1 MERRGDQTELTDE
14 ADETDGVFDAAAD
27 RERQKRK
34 DLLRALARSVARPI
48 KKELRH
54 SRVEGRYIRPEE
66 IDKEVAKLE
75 RAKREAAEKKKGFFG
90 RLFSRKKPPAPEPE
104 KEEKRPDAPP
114 PTPQERAEKKKRATM
129 IQRLRGISV
138 SYDAEP
144 RDDARRQTD
153 AAMKSER
160 HFETIPEEKAA
171 RRHSFSF
178 AAAAQKLAG
187 RSAAPQ
193 SAPEPASAPP
203 PFVPEYAGMY
213 APAPQSFAPA
223 PVQFAPWPPQNFAGQ
238 FQYPVQTQPA
248 PQPITPVPAAAQPL
262 PQFAPVAG
270 MPDGTIAT
278 ALSAAVGFVYWD
290 EDGRQVD
297 RIITVRRLI
306 AKDGDILIDA
316 YCPDINAPR
325 MIPFS
330 KGVKLYSL
338 RTMAACDDPRDFLL
352 HRIAGLPDDR
362 RFDDDGFAAVLSV
375 VRYELAALAFA
386 ARADF
391 DQSDVS
397 KRLMLEY
404 VSHRCPTIDFDE
416 REMLDYI
423 SMLVPDEQSFFE
435 AIEVVTGQPREIVY
449 PFVRTFLK
457 MLLSDGVLHENESE
471 LLAELLYLLEIR
483 GMDLNRLGL
492 E

>member
-1 MERRGDQTELTDE
+1 MERRAEQTERTGE

-34 DLLRALARSVARPI
+34 DLLRALARSVTRPI

-54 SRVEGRYIRPEE
+54 SRVDGRYIRPEE
-66 IDKEVAKLE
+66 IDKEVARLE

-90 RLFSRKKPPAPEPE
+90 RLFSRAKPSVPEPE
-104 KEEKRPDAPP
+104 KEEKRPDTPP

-138 SYDAEP
+138 TYDEE
-144 RDDARRQTD
+144 RDDDRRQTED
-153 AAMKSER
+153 ALKSER
-160 HFETIPEEKAA
+160 RFETIPEEKAA

-178 AAAAQKLAG
+178 AAAAQKLAEHN
-187 RSAAPQ
+187 AAPQ
-193 SAPEPASAPP
+193 PAPEPAPT
-203 PFVPEYAGMY
+203 PFVPEYAGMS
-213 APAPQSFAPA
+213 APAPQPFMPVPA
-223 PVQFAPWPPQNFAGQ
+223 PMPWPLQDFAGQ
-238 FQYPVQTQPA
+238 FQYPVQTQSFTSA
-248 PQPITPVPAAAQPL
+248 PAAQPL

-316 YCPDINAPR
+316 YCHDINAPR

-338 RTMAACDDPRDFLL
+338 RTMTARDDPRDFLL

-362 RFDDDGFAAVLSV
+362 RFDDGFAAVLSV

-391 DQSDVS
+391 DQSEVS
-397 KRLMLEY
+397 QRLMLEY

-435 AIEVVTGQPREIVY
+435 AIEIVTGQPREIVY

>member
-1 MERRGDQTELTDE
+1 MERRAEQTERTGE

-34 DLLRALARSVARPI
+34 DLLRALARSVTRPI

-75 RAKREAAEKKKGFFG
+75 RAKHEAAEKKKGFFG
-90 RLFSRKKPPAPEPE
+90 RLFSRTKPPAFEPAKKE
-104 KEEKRPDAPP
+104 KHPDAPP
-114 PTPQERAEKKKRATM
+114 QTPQERAEKKKRATM

-138 SYDAEP
+138 AYDEE
-144 RDDARRQTD
+144 RDDDRRQTED
-153 AAMKSER
+153 ALKSER
-160 HFETIPEEKAA
+160 RFETIPEEKTA

-178 AAAAQKLAG
+178 AAAAQKLAEHN
-187 RSAAPQ
+187 AAPQ
-193 SAPEPASAPP
+193 SASEPAPT

-213 APAPQSFAPA
+213 APAPQSFTPVPA
-223 PVQFAPWPPQNFAGQ
+223 QFAPWPPQDFAGQ
-238 FQYPVQTQPA
+238 FQYPVQ
-248 PQPITPVPAAAQPL
+248 PQDVPVMPLAAQPL

-316 YCPDINAPR
+316 YCHDINAPR

-338 RTMAACDDPRDFLL
+338 RTMTARDDPRDFLL
-352 HRIAGLPDDR
+352 HRIAGLPGDR
-362 RFDDDGFAAVLSV
+362 RFDDGFAAVLSV

-391 DQSDVS
+391 DQSEAS
-397 KRLMLEY
+397 QRLMLEY

-423 SMLVPDEQSFFE
+423 LMLVPDEQSFFE
-435 AIEVVTGQPREIVY
+435 SIEIVTGQPREIVY

>member
-1 MERRGDQTELTDE
+1 MERRAEQTERTGE

-34 DLLRALARSVARPI
+34 DLLRALARSVTRPI

-54 SRVEGRYIRPEE
+54 SRVDGRYIRPEE
-66 IDKEVAKLE
+66 IDKEVARLE

-90 RLFSRKKPPAPEPE
+90 RLFSRAKPSVPEPE
-104 KEEKRPDAPP
+104 KEEKRPDTPP

-138 SYDAEP
+138 TYDEE
-144 RDDARRQTD
+144 RDDARRQTED
-153 AAMKSER
+153 ALKSER
-160 HFETIPEEKAA
+160 RFETIPEEKAA

-178 AAAAQKLAG
+178 AAAAQKLAEHN
-187 RSAAPQ
+187 AAPQ
-193 SAPEPASAPP
+193 PAPEPAPT

-213 APAPQSFAPA
+213 APAPQSFTPVPA
-223 PVQFAPWPPQNFAGQ
+223 QFAPWPPQDFAGQ

-248 PQPITPVPAAAQPL
+248 PQSFTPTPAAQPL

-338 RTMAACDDPRDFLL
+338 RTMATCDDPRDFLL

-362 RFDDDGFAAVLSV
+362 RFDDGFAAVLSV

-391 DQSDVS
+391 DQSEAS
-397 KRLMLEY
+397 QRLMLEY

-423 SMLVPDEQSFFE
+423 LMLVPDEQSFFE
-435 AIEVVTGQPREIVY
+435 SIEIVTGQPREIVY

>member
-1 MERRGDQTELTDE
+1 MERRETQTDRTDRD
-14 ADETDGVFDAAAD
+14 DETDGVFDAADD
-27 RERQKRK
+27 RERRKKK
-34 DLLRALARSVARPI
+34 DLLRALARSVTRPI

-66 IDKEVAKLE
+66 IDKEVARLE

-90 RLFSRKKPPAPEPE
+90 RLFSRGNPSVSDSGAGKD
-104 KEEKRPDAPP
+104 EKRPDAL
-114 PTPQERAEKKKRATM
+114 TPQERAEKKKRATM
-129 IQRLRGISV
+129 IQRLRGIAV
-138 SYDAEP
+138 ARGEEPEDDLRLKAEADP
-144 RDDARRQTD
+144 KR
-153 AAMKSER
+153 ER
-160 HFETIPEEKAA
+160 HFESIPEEKTV
-171 RRHSFSF
+171 RRRSFSF
-178 AAAAQKLAG
+178 AAAAQKLAENNTPPAA
-187 RSAAPQ
+187 RDSA
-193 SAPEPASAPP
+193 
-203 PFVPEYAGMY
+203 PFVPEYAGMA
-213 APAPQSFAPA
+213 APAPQPFMS
-223 PVQFAPWPPQNFAGQ
+223 WPPQDFAGQ
-238 FQYPVQTQPA
+238 IQPPVQIPSA
-248 PQPITPVPAAAQPL
+248 PVAPAAVQPS
-262 PQFAPVAG
+262 PQFAPVVG

-278 ALSAAVGFVYWD
+278 ALSVAVGFVYWD
-290 EDGRQVD
+290 DESGRPVD

-316 YCPDINAPR
+316 YCHDLAAPR

-338 RTMAACDDPRDFLL
+338 QTMAACDNPRDFLL
-352 HRIAGLPDDR
+352 RRIAGLPADR
-362 RFDDDGFAAVLSV
+362 RFEDGGFAAVLSV
-375 VRYELAALAFA
+375 VRYDLAALAFA

-404 VSHRCPTIDFDE
+404 VSRRCPTIDFDE

-435 AIEVVTGQPREIVY
+435 AIEVVTGQPREIVF
-449 PFVRTFLK
+449 PFVGTFLK

-471 LLAELLYLLEIR
+471 LLAELLYLLELR

>member
-1 MERRGDQTELTDE
+1 MERREEQTERTDR
-14 ADETDGVFDAAAD
+14 DGETDGVFDAAAD

-34 DLLRALARSVARPI
+34 DLLRALARSVTRPI

-54 SRVEGRYIRPEE
+54 SRVDGRYIRPDE

-90 RLFSRKKPPAPEPE
+90 RLFSRTEPPASEPE
-104 KEEKRPDAPP
+104 KKAEKTVA
-114 PTPQERAEKKKRATM
+114 PTPRERAEKKKRATM

-138 SYDAEP
+138 AYDEKP
-144 RDDARRQTD
+144 ENDAGPQTD
-153 AAMKSER
+153 AALKSER
-160 HFETIPEEKAA
+160 NFETIPEEKAA

-178 AAAAQKLAG
+178 AAAAQRLTG
-187 RSAAPQ
+187 NDERPQ
-193 SAPEPASAPP
+193 IAPEPAPL
-203 PFVPEYAGMY
+203 PFVPEYAGMFAPEPQPFTSAPATVQPSPQF
-213 APAPQSFAPA
+213 APAPQPFTSAPA
-223 PVQFAPWPPQNFAGQ
+223 AL
-238 FQYPVQTQPA
+238 QPS
-248 PQPITPVPAAAQPL
+248 
-262 PQFAPVAG
+262 PQFAPVVG

-316 YCPDINAPR
+316 YCHDIAAPR

-338 RTMAACDDPRDFLL
+338 QTMTACGDPRDFLL
-352 HRIAGLPDDR
+352 RRIAGLPADR

-457 MLLSDGVLHENESE
+457 MLLSDGALHENESE